1 MPKLKLVHN
10 VGEFGI
16 FKSVARSRGT
26 LAIAALLGVAACAAF
41 GWWTNGYVF
50 ERSASV
56 GLNMLVITA
65 NMITIMVAAYLLALL
80 AGDVFFPGPWREQ
93 VILGDR
99 NFRGD
104 EDVPVVVADHS
115 AEFLILCF
123 VFFCVGAVGLNM
135 GAGGFLSRYHD
146 EGYFQVRLRSEEAPE
161 RLDSLV
167 EMADP
172 MQRSLWENGS
182 LQDAVV
188 ESLSDPDPS
197 VRAQAAW
204 NAGKMEVRRAERRL
218 REIVVDEEETPEVRG
233 EAGVALAKL
242 NPEDLERAALVEM
255 LAKAEGKEMQMWALR
270 AIALGEVVEAQS
282 VLEGMAS
289 TEDEELLGYVF
300 WAMRKA
306 ESPQAREYLRAQL
319 EGEGE
324 GLRRCVLLDTLKMV
338 ATAEDVTWARREFM
352 RAPRETRCARVFWQ
366 ERDEAVHNVVFDDP
380 MRVKYMKIVANSG
393 QGAEQKVWYQRL
405 ANDQTEVER
414 VRVVAS
420 EILAMLAGER

>member
-16 FKSVARSRGT
+16 FKSVAGSRGT
-26 LAIAALLGVAACAAF
+26 LAVAAALGVAVCVAF

-56 GLNMLVITA
+56 GLNMLLITA
-65 NMITIMVAAYLLALL
+65 NMLTLMIAAYLCALL

-99 NFRGD
+99 SFK
-104 EDVPVVVADHS
+104 EDAEAQVVVADHS

-123 VFFCVGAVGLNM
+123 LFFVGGAWGLNTA
-135 GAGGFLSRYHD
+135 AGGFLSRYHD
-146 EGYFQVRLRSEEAPE
+146 EGYFQVRLRADDPAE
-161 RLDSLV
+161 RLDSMV

-172 MQRSLWENGS
+172 MQASLWANGS

-188 ESLSDPDPS
+188 GALSDTDPK

-204 NAGKMEVRRAERRL
+204 NAGKMEIKLAEERL
-218 REIVVDEEETPEVRG
+218 RAIVVDEDEPAEVRG
-233 EAGVALAKL
+233 EAAVALAKL
-242 NPEDLERAALVEM
+242 GPEELERAALVKM
-255 LAKAEGKEMQMWALR
+255 LSGAKDKETKMWALR
-270 AIALGEVVEAQS
+270 AVALGQIVEAQP
-282 VLEGMAS
+282 VLQEMGA
-289 TEDEELLGYVF
+289 TDDEELMGYVF

-306 ESPQAREYLRAQL
+306 ESPEARVYLRAEL
-319 EGEGE
+319 DKAGE
-324 GLRRCVLLDTLKMV
+324 GLRQCVLLDTLKMV
-338 ATAEDVTWARREFM
+338 ATSEDVTWARKAFM
-352 RAPRETRCARVFWQ
+352 RAPKEKRCDRVFWQ
-366 ERDEAVHNVVFDDP
+366 ERDESVHNVVFDDP

-393 QGAEQKVWYQRL
+393 QGAEQRVWFQRL
-405 ANDQTEVER
+405 ANDRSEAER